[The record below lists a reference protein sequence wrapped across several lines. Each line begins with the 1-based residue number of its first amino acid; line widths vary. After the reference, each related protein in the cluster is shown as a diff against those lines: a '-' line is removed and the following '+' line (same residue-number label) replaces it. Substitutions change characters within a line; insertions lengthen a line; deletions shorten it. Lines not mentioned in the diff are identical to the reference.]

1 MKVSTKGRYGLRAMV
16 ELAANNTEEFVSI
29 KVIAHNQQISENYLE
44 QLFSALKKAGLVVS
58 TRGSQGGYK
67 LAKPAESI
75 SVGDVLVA
83 LEGDL
88 APVDCVLEKDN
99 ARKCNKTD
107 ICITKQ
113 VWEKVYTAI
122 KDTVNNITLKQL
134 AEEYNFC
141 IKSQQNTDFGLYI

>member
-16 ELAANNTEEFVSI
+16 ELAANNADEFVSL
-29 KVIAHNQQISENYLE
+29 KVIANNQQISENYLE
-44 QLFSALKKAGLVVS
+44 QLFSALKKAGLVIS

-75 SVGDVLVA
+75 SVGDILTA

-88 APVDCVLEKDN
+88 APVDCVLENNNTK
-99 ARKCNKTD
+99 KCNKAE

-113 VWEKVYTAI
+113 VWQKVYDAV
-122 KDTVNNITLKQL
+122 KNTVESISLKQL
-134 AEEYNFC
+134 AEEY
-141 IKSQQNTDFGLYI
+141 ILSVKTAQNTDFGLYI

>member
-16 ELAANNTEEFVSI
+16 ELAANNADEFVSL
-29 KVIAHNQQISENYLE
+29 KVIANNQQISENYLE
-44 QLFSALKKAGLVVS
+44 QLFSALKKAGLVIS

-75 SVGDVLVA
+75 SVGDILTA

-88 APVDCVLEKDN
+88 APVDCVLGNNNTK
-99 ARKCNKTD
+99 KCNKAE

-113 VWEKVYTAI
+113 VWQKVYDAV
-122 KDTVNNITLKQL
+122 KDTVESISLKQL
-134 AEEYNFC
+134 AEEY
-141 IKSQQNTDFGLYI
+141 ILSVKTAQNTDFGLYI